1 MGTTNSLLPDL
12 CVKPSPKE
20 WPPLTTALT
29 GVAGE
34 GQEGG
39 GGQRCTG
46 LCIYE
51 TSGICKAKD
60 KKLPSTTKTAYN
72 HYSFCNYFSWCMGLT
87 ILILHLRTLDLNN

>member
-39 GGQRCTG
+39 GRQRG
-46 LCIYE
+46 
-51 TSGICKAKD
+51 
-60 KKLPSTTKTAYN
+60 KTAAAWEGVT
-72 HYSFCNYFSWCMGLT
+72 SAPRAQTEWKLATVQTLALLVQFFFT
-87 ILILHLRTLDLNN
+87 VKPQRTKGPANGEGE